1 MKATITRSAAGIWPH
16 ERIYTFADGVTL
28 RLGTRTLIMGIL
40 NATPDSFSDGGRY
53 NEVEAAVRHARELV
67 AQGADIIDIGGES
80 TRPGFAAVPLEE
92 ELKRVLPVIR
102 AIREALPDTALSIDT
117 YKAETAR
124 QALEA
129 GAHIINDVWGL
140 KADPRMAEVAA
151 EFRCPVIISH
161 NRKDM
166 DYTDL
171 VQDVIAD
178 LQEGVALAREA
189 GVAESDI
196 WLDPGIGFAKTYADN
211 LTLMGQLDR
220 LVAEGYPVLLGTSR
234 KRFIRETLQL
244 DTSELVFGTAA
255 TTSLGIM
262 QGCQIVRV
270 HDVLANKQT
279 ALMTDAI
286 VYPQRDVAK

>member
-1 MKATITRSAAGIWPH
+1 MKATITRSAPVGWPY
-16 ERIYTFADGVTL
+16 ERTYSFTDGVTL
-28 RLGTRTLIMGIL
+28 TLGSRTLIMGIL

-53 NEVEAAVRHARELV
+53 NEIEAAVRHARELV
-67 AQGADIIDIGGES
+67 EQGADIIDIGGES
-80 TRPGFAAVPLEE
+80 TRPGSAAVPLEE
-92 ELKRVLPVIR
+92 ELKRVIPVIR
-102 AIREALPDTALSIDT
+102 AIREALPDTPLSIDT
-117 YKAETAR
+117 YKAETAS

-151 EFRCPVIISH
+151 AHRSPVIISH
-161 NRKDM
+161 NRQAR

-171 VQDVIAD
+171 MPDVIAD
-178 LQEGVALAREA
+178 LQEGIALAREA
-189 GVAESDI
+189 GVAESAI

-211 LTLMGQLDR
+211 LALMGQLDR

-234 KRFIRETLQL
+234 KKFIRETLQL
-244 DTSELVFGTAA
+244 DTAEVVFGTAA
-255 TTSLGIM
+255 TTALGIM

-279 ALMTDAI
+279 ALMADAI
-286 VYPQRDVAK
+286 VYPQLDVIK